1 MSEATLQ
8 TTLTDSTHA
17 AAAVAEARA
26 RLSVRPLF
34 FLLLLAGVF
43 VVFIGELMI
52 GTVSIPLADILKTL
66 VGIEPERA
74 TWARIIIDLR
84 LPRAV
89 TALFAGAALGVSGLL
104 MQTLFRNPLA
114 SPWTL
119 GLAAGA
125 GFGVAIVV
133 VVAGAAGVNFSGSF
147 STLGSLSLAA
157 AAAAGS
163 TLVLLL
169 ILAVSKRVSTVTL
182 LVVGLMLHY
191 LFEGFISVV
200 LHFTDPTQA
209 RVYSGW
215 EDGSFANI
223 TWSQIRILIPVVIV
237 GLLISYLLV
246 KPLNAL
252 LLGENYARTLGL
264 TVGQARLWAFGSVAV
279 LAGAVT
285 AYCGPV
291 VFLGIAVPHLC
302 RGLFNTSDHRTLVPA
317 TILMGSL
324 LALTADLVTHLP
336 WQKHVFHLNTVNA
349 LIGAPVVLWIIL
361 RRKNMRSLEL

>member
-1 MSEATLQ
+1 MTNDIS
-8 TTLTDSTHA
+8 TTISPLESTA
-17 AAAVAEARA
+17 LKEARA
-26 RLSVRPLF
+26 KFAVRPLYF
-34 FLLLLAGVF
+34 AILLGGI
-43 VVFIGELMI
+43 VVVLFAELMI
-52 GTVSIPLADILKTL
+52 GTVWIPLTDILKIL
-66 VGIEPERA
+66 VGGEPTRE
-74 TWARIIIDLR
+74 TWTRIIIDLR
-84 LPRAV
+84 MPRAI

-119 GLAAGA
+119 GLSAGA

-133 VVAGAAGVNFSGSF
+133 TVAGMGGTYFFGSF
-147 STLGSLSLAA
+147 SALGSVSLAVA
-157 AAAAGS
+157 AALGS

-182 LVVGLMLHY
+182 LIVGLMLHY

-200 LHFTDPTQA
+200 LHFTDETQA
-209 RVYSGW
+209 RLYGGW
-215 EDGSFANI
+215 DDGSFAKI
-223 TWSQIRILIPVVIV
+223 TWEQIGVLIPIVVV
-237 GLLISYLLV
+237 GLIVSQLLV

-264 TVGQARLWAFGSVAV
+264 TVSTARLWAFGVTAI

-285 AYCGPV
+285 AFCGPV
-291 VFLGIAVPHLC
+291 VFLGIAIPHLC
-302 RGLFNTSDHRTLVPA
+302 RGLFNTSDHRILIPA
-317 TILMGSL
+317 CILMGSL
-324 LALTADLVTHLP
+324 LALIADLFTHLP

-361 RRKNMRSLEL
+361 RQRNSKALEL